1 MLNNLE
7 KTPLRPYWYLSVL
20 FIALGVYGSLSGVL
34 PLTWIWFIVGG
45 GRGSSNCYS
54 IQL

>member
-34 PLTWIWFIVGG
+34 PLTWDLVHCW
-45 GRGSSNCYS
+45 RGSSNCYS